1 MIGDN
6 RHQGEIVSPEDKL
19 QEMALKAAALAAG
32 GANDAELLAVLKQ
45 ILAFFAEYADCCVGS
60 GITKK
65 IFYPKNQP
73 EHKSNRKTRTACVRR
88 HYGKE
93 ILCQEHGAPSPVS
106 ISVNDQII
114 WSANTGRSASGSMI
128 GDVVAEKKDIAIK
141 WGILT
146 ETELAAIKKIMVAG
160 FFPISFHDDGIDLTI
175 TTYRGNLTKEVL
187 GYIGDGIFYY
197 KSASVSIIQ
206 K

>member
-1 MIGDN
+1 
-6 RHQGEIVSPEDKL
+6 
-19 QEMALKAAALAAG
+19 
-32 GANDAELLAVLKQ
+32 
-45 ILAFFAEYADCCVGS
+45 
-60 GITKK
+60 
-65 IFYPKNQP
+65 
-73 EHKSNRKTRTACVRR
+73 
-88 HYGKE
+88 
-93 ILCQEHGAPSPVS
+93 
-106 ISVNDQII
+106 
-114 WSANTGRSASGSMI
+114 MI
-128 GDVVAEKKDIAIK
+128 GDVVAEKKDVAIK

-146 ETELAAIKKIMVAG
+146 EAELAAIKKIMVAG